1 METFVVVSAVASIS
15 VVAFMLFM
23 KYVARIESLEQW
35 NVAVFFL
42 AIAACGISLSHFV
55 PAGYI
60 VISSV
65 LLAAIAAKVIV
76 QRK

>member
-15 VVAFMLFM
+15 VVAFLLIM

-42 AIAACGISLSHFV
+42 AVAACGVPLSQVV
-55 PAGYI
+55 PAIYI
-60 VISSV
+60 VIGSV